1 MKLPED
7 LRERIGAL
15 GISPDLPEY
24 DLLLAIDAK
33 ETEIG
38 YDSNWEITDIGFAIE
53 KLYDA
58 VLDVIDSEAESK

>member
-1 MKLPED
+1 MRLPEE
-7 LRERIGAL
+7 LRKQIEAL

-38 YDSNWEITDIGFAIE
+38 YDSNWEITDVGFAIE